1 MVWGKK
7 EEERYDVL
15 EWEMDINQ
23 KSVLIT
29 FSILIFHYKLG
40 LVLRRKSMGS

>member
-7 EEERYDVL
+7 EGERYDVL
-15 EWEMDINQ
+15 ECEMDINQ

-29 FSILIFHYKLG
+29 FSILIFHYILG
-40 LVLRRKSMGS
+40 LVLGRKSMGS